1 MVVELLDGQGLA
13 VGVVDH
19 EEEGWNLEG
28 NGEAEVDFDHDLFRG
43 KDNFQVLSV
52 MLLDERMLNN
62 LHILL
67 ATLY

>member
-1 MVVELLDGQGLA
+1 MELMDGQGLA

-28 NGEAEVDFDHDLFRG
+28 KGEAEVDFDHNLFRG

-52 MLLDERMLNN
+52 MFLDKRMLND

-67 ATLY
+67 VTQY